1 MSVRVEIVPRPLDAA
16 APDTR
21 ADAGAV
27 VQFEGVVRPIEDGR
41 PLLAL
46 EYEAYRPMAD
56 NMLRELARQ
65 VLEEHGLTAITVEHS
80 TGTVHVGER
89 SFRLV
94 VASPHR
100 AQALSAMAS
109 FIDRMKQDVPIWKRP
124 VFAVVEEG
132 ST

>member
-1 MSVRVEIVPRPLDAA
+1 MSVRVEIVPRPLDSA
-16 APDTR
+16 APDTH
-21 ADAGAV
+21 ADAGAI
-27 VQFEGVVRPIEDGR
+27 VQFEGVVRPTEDGR
-41 PLLAL
+41 PLMAL

-56 NMLRELARQ
+56 NMLGELARQ
-65 VLEEHGLTAITVEHS
+65 VLEEHGLTAISVEHS
-80 TGTVHVGER
+80 TGTVFVGER

-100 AQALSAMAS
+100 ARALSAMAS

-124 VFAVVEEG
+124 VFAMVEEG

>member
-16 APDTR
+16 APDTH
-21 ADAGAV
+21 ADAGAI
-27 VQFEGVVRPIEDGR
+27 VQFEGVVRPTEDGR
-41 PLLAL
+41 TLISL

-56 NMLRELARQ
+56 NMLGDLAQQ
-65 VLEEHGLTAITVEHS
+65 VLEEHSLSAITVEHS
-80 TGTVHVGER
+80 TGTVRVGER

-94 VASPHR
+94 VAAPHR

-109 FIDRMKQDVPIWKRP
+109 FIDRMKQEVPIWKRP
-124 VFAVVEEG
+124 VFAMVEEG

>member
-1 MSVRVEIVPRPLDAA
+1 MSVRVEIVPRPLAAA

-21 ADAGAV
+21 ADAGAI
-27 VQFEGVVRPIEDGR
+27 VQFEGVVRPIENDR

-56 NMLRELARQ
+56 NMLGDLARR
-65 VLEEHGLTAITVEHS
+65 VLDEHGLTAITVEHS
-80 TGTVHVGER
+80 TGTVRVGER

-100 AQALSAMAS
+100 APALSAMAS
-109 FIDRMKQDVPIWKRP
+109 FIDRMKQDVPIWKRA
-124 VFAVVEEG
+124 VYAVVEEG
-132 ST
+132 IT